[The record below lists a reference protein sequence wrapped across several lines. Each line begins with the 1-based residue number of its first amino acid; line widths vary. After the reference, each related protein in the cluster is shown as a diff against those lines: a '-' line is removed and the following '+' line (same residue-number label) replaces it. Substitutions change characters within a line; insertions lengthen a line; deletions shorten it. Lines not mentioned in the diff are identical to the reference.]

1 MRRAIELAVLGCLGL
16 LSAVIM
22 PAGQAHAQEAA
33 PKSPPAAFG
42 APAQRQAPPPAFGAP
57 RTAPGPQAAPVD
69 ADPLRAQG
77 TFARLQAWIIQTQQ
91 KLLRPL
97 AATIKRLKEGNA
109 WRAGLWLAGLS
120 FVYGVVHAAGPGHGK
135 AIISSYVLANRET
148 VRRGIL
154 ISFLAAAVQGLMAV
168 VLVSIL
174 IIALNG
180 TGIEVNRWVKQL
192 ESASYALVFL
202 VGLSLLVSTLWRVW
216 RRWRATEAGEDRHR
230 HDHDHHH
237 HDHGDD
243 GHAHAHAHDHQP
255 NHHHHDHD
263 HESCEACGHIV
274 DVREIAQPMTWRKIW
289 AVVLSVGIRPCS
301 GAVLVL
307 VFALA
312 QGLFWAGVASTFAM
326 ALGTAI
332 TVSVLAALAIGSRN
346 VALAIGGENARWA
359 EAVWTVC
366 AIGGALFVMTI
377 GLLLFLASLGP
388 ARPF

>member
-1 MRRAIELAVLGCLGL
+1 MRRRIARIILGCLGL
-16 LSAVIM
+16 SVLALM
-22 PAGQAHAQEAA
+22 PLGQTHAQAEA
-33 PKSPPAAFG
+33 PQSPPSAFG
-42 APAQRQAPPPAFGAP
+42 APAQRQAPPSAFSAP
-57 RTAPGPQAAPVD
+57 QGTPRPQAAAVQ
-69 ADPLRAQG
+69 AAPLKAQG
-77 TFARLQAWIIQTQQ
+77 PFSRLQTWIIQTQQ

-97 AATIKRLKEGNA
+97 AATIKKLKEGNA

-120 FVYGVVHAAGPGHGK
+120 FIYGVVHAAGPGHGK

-154 ISFLAAAVQGLMAV
+154 VSFLAAAVQGLMAV
-168 VLVSIL
+168 ALVGVL

-216 RRWRATEAGEDRHR
+216 RRRGATEAGEG
-230 HDHDHHH
+230 HHH
-237 HDHGDD
+237 HDHSHHDDDGDH
-243 GHAHAHAHDHQP
+243 GHAHGHDHRHG
-255 NHHHHDHD
+255 HHHHN

-332 TVSVLAALAIGSRN
+332 TVSVLASLAIGSRN
-346 VALAIGGENARWA
+346 VALAIGGENTRWA

>member
-1 MRRAIELAVLGCLGL
+1 MTQALLGCLGL
-16 LSAVIM
+16 VFAVLAPFASA
-22 PAGQAHAQEAA
+22 QAQA
-33 PKSPPAAFG
+33 PQSPPSAFG
-42 APAQRQAPPPAFGAP
+42 GPAQRQAPPPAFAAP
-57 RTAPGPQAAPVD
+57 TPQAAPVQ
-69 ADPLRAQG
+69 AAPLKGQG
-77 TFARLQAWIIQTQQ
+77 AFSGFQTWIIQMQQ

-97 AATIKRLKEGNA
+97 AAEIKKLKSGNA
-109 WRAGLWLAGLS
+109 WGAGLWLAGLS
-120 FVYGVVHAAGPGHGK
+120 FVYGIVHAAGPGHGK

-148 VRRGIL
+148 VRRGIY

-168 VLVSIL
+168 TLVGIL
-174 IIALNG
+174 IIALKG
-180 TGIEVNRWVKQL
+180 TGIQVNTWVKQL

-202 VGLSLLVSTLWRVW
+202 VGLSLLVSTLWRLW
-216 RRWRATEAGEDRHR
+216 HRRNDTGEGQGHAHHHHGGDRADAHA
-230 HDHDHHH
+230 HDHHH
-237 HDHGDD
+237 HDHE
-243 GHAHAHAHDHQP
+243 
-255 NHHHHDHD
+255 

-274 DVREIAQPMTWRKIW
+274 AARDIAQPMTWRKIL

-332 TVSVLAALAIGSRN
+332 TVSVLAALAISSRN
-346 VALAIGGENARWA
+346 VALAAGGGNARWA
-359 EAVWTVC
+359 EVVWIVC
-366 AIGGALFVMTI
+366 SIGGALLVMTI

>member
-1 MRRAIELAVLGCLGL
+1 M
-16 LSAVIM
+16 
-22 PAGQAHAQEAA
+22 
-33 PKSPPAAFG
+33 
-42 APAQRQAPPPAFGAP
+42 
-57 RTAPGPQAAPVD
+57 
-69 ADPLRAQG
+69 
-77 TFARLQAWIIQTQQ
+77 QQ

-97 AATIKRLKEGNA
+97 AAEIKKLKSGNA
-109 WRAGLWLAGLS
+109 WGAGLWLAGLS
-120 FVYGVVHAAGPGHGK
+120 FVYGIVHAAGPGHGK

-148 VRRGIL
+148 VRRGIY

-168 VLVSIL
+168 TLVGIL
-174 IIALNG
+174 IIALKG
-180 TGIEVNRWVKQL
+180 TGIQVNAWVKQL

-202 VGLSLLVSTLWRVW
+202 VGLSLLVSTLWRLW
-216 RRWRATEAGEDRHR
+216 QRRNDTGEG
-230 HDHDHHH
+230 HDHTHHH
-237 HDHGDD
+237 HGADHG
-243 GHAHAHAHDHQP
+243 HAHDHTHAHTHAHD
-255 NHHHHDHD
+255 HHHHDHD

-274 DVREIAQPMTWRKIW
+274 DVRDIAQPMTWRKIL

-332 TVSVLAALAIGSRN
+332 TVSVLAALAISSRN
-346 VALAIGGENARWA
+346 VALAAGGGNARWA
-359 EAVWTVC
+359 ELVWIVC
-366 AIGGALFVMTI
+366 SIGGALLVMTI

>member
-1 MRRAIELAVLGCLGL
+1 MRRTIVHAVLGFLGVL
-16 LSAVIM
+16 VAAVL
-22 PAGQAHAQEAA
+22 PQAQAQEA
-33 PKSPPAAFG
+33 PPSAFG
-42 APAQRQAPPPAFGAP
+42 APAQRQTPPPAFAP
-57 RTAPGPQAAPVD
+57 PKSAPAPQAAPVD
-69 ADPLRAQG
+69 AAPLRAQG
-77 TFARLQAWIIQTQQ
+77 TFGKLQTWIIQTQQ
-91 KLLRPL
+91 RLLRPL
-97 AATIKRLKEGNA
+97 AATIKKLNEGNA

-120 FVYGVVHAAGPGHGK
+120 FIYGIVHAAGPGHGK

-168 VLVSIL
+168 ALVLVL
-174 IIALNG
+174 IVALKG
-180 TGIEVNRWVKQL
+180 TGIEVNSWVNQL

-202 VGLSLLVSTLWRVW
+202 VGLSLLVSTLVRLW
-216 RRWRATEAGEDRHR
+216 RRWGGSEAAEGH
-230 HDHDHHH
+230 HHHHAHSHHHGDHAHAHEHEHHH
-237 HDHGDD
+237 HDD
-243 GHAHAHAHDHQP
+243 
-255 NHHHHDHD
+255 HDHD

-332 TVSVLAALAIGSRN
+332 TVSVLAALAVGSRN
-346 VALAIGGENARWA
+346 VALSLGGENARWA

-366 AIGGALFVMTI
+366 AIGGALLVMSI

>member
-1 MRRAIELAVLGCLGL
+1 MRRTIVQAVLGFLGVL
-16 LSAVIM
+16 VAAVL
-22 PAGQAHAQEAA
+22 PLVQVQAQEA
-33 PKSPPAAFG
+33 PPSAFG
-42 APAQRQAPPPAFGAP
+42 APAQRQAPPPAFAP
-57 RTAPGPQAAPVD
+57 PKSVPAPQAAPVD
-69 ADPLRAQG
+69 AAPLRAEG
-77 TFARLQAWIIQTQQ
+77 TFGRLQTWLIQTQQ
-91 KLLRPL
+91 RLLRPL
-97 AATIKRLKEGNA
+97 AATIKKLKEGNA

-120 FVYGVVHAAGPGHGK
+120 FMYGIVHAAGPGHGK

-168 VLVSIL
+168 ALVLIL
-174 IIALNG
+174 IVALKG
-180 TGIEVNRWVKQL
+180 TGIEVNSWVNQL

-202 VGLSLLVSTLWRVW
+202 VGLSLLVSTLWRLW
-216 RRWRATEAGEDRHR
+216 RRWGGSEAAEAHHHHHAHSHHHGVHAHANEHEH
-230 HDHDHHH
+230 HDHD
-237 HDHGDD
+237 
-243 GHAHAHAHDHQP
+243 
-255 NHHHHDHD
+255 ND

-332 TVSVLAALAIGSRN
+332 TVSVLAALAVGSRN
-346 VALAIGGENARWA
+346 VALSLGGGNARWA

-366 AIGGALFVMTI
+366 AIGGALLVMSI

>member
-1 MRRAIELAVLGCLGL
+1 MRRAVAQAFLGSLALFLAVMA
-16 LSAVIM
+16 AVGE
-22 PAGQAHAQEAA
+22 ADAQV
-33 PKSPPAAFG
+33 PQSPPAAFG
-42 APAQRQAPPPAFGAP
+42 APAERQPPPAFAP
-57 RTAPGPQAAPVD
+57 PKTSTAPQAASGQD
-69 ADPLRAQG
+69 APLKAKG
-77 TFARLQAWIIQTQQ
+77 FFAGFQAWIIQTQQ
-91 KLLRPL
+91 NLLRPL
-97 AATIKRLKEGNA
+97 AATIKKLKEGNA

-120 FVYGVVHAAGPGHGK
+120 FIYGIVHAAGPGHGK

-148 VRRGIL
+148 VKRGIL

-168 VLVSIL
+168 ALVGVLV
-174 IIALNG
+174 IALKG
-180 TGIEVNRWVKQL
+180 TGLQVNRWVNQL

-202 VGLSLLVSTLWRVW
+202 VGLSLLVSTLWKLFS
-216 RRWRATEAGEDRHR
+216 RRAHAASG

-237 HDHGDD
+237 YEGRD
-243 GHAHAHAHDHQP
+243 HAHDHHHGHD
-255 NHHHHDHD
+255 HHHHHHG

-274 DVREIAQPMTWRKIW
+274 DVNQIAQPMTWRKIW

-346 VALAIGGENARWA
+346 VALAIGGENARWT
-359 EAVWTVC
+359 EVVWTVC
-366 AIGGALFVMTI
+366 AIGGALLVMTI
-377 GLLLFLASLGP
+377 GLLLFFASLGP

>member
-1 MRRAIELAVLGCLGL
+1 MRRTIAQAVLGCLGVL
-16 LSAVIM
+16 LAAAM
-22 PAGQAHAQEAA
+22 PLMQAQAQEAPAA
-33 PKSPPAAFG
+33 PPSAFG
-42 APAQRQAPPPAFGAP
+42 APAQRQAPPPAFAP
-57 RTAPGPQAAPVD
+57 PTSVPAPQAAPVD
-69 ADPLRAQG
+69 AAPLRAQG
-77 TFARLQAWIIQTQQ
+77 TFAKLQTWIIQTQQ
-91 KLLRPL
+91 RLLRPL
-97 AATIKRLKEGNA
+97 AATIKKLKEGNA

-120 FVYGVVHAAGPGHGK
+120 FIYGIVHAAGPGHGK

-154 ISFLAAAVQGLMAV
+154 ISFLAAGVQGLMAV
-168 VLVSIL
+168 ALVLVL
-174 IIALNG
+174 IVALKG
-180 TGIEVNRWVKQL
+180 TGIEVNSWVNQL

-202 VGLSLLVSTLWRVW
+202 VGLSLLVSTLWRLW
-216 RRWRATEAGEDRHR
+216 RRWTGSEAAEGHHHHAHGHHHGDQAHA
-230 HDHDHHH
+230 HQHAHHH
-237 HDHGDD
+237 HDH
-243 GHAHAHAHDHQP
+243 HD
-255 NHHHHDHD
+255 HHDHD

-274 DVREIAQPMTWRKIW
+274 DVRDIAQPMTWRKIW

-332 TVSVLAALAIGSRN
+332 TVSVLAALAVGSRN
-346 VALAIGGENARWA
+346 VALSLGGGNARWA

-366 AIGGALFVMTI
+366 AIGGALFVMMI

>member
-1 MRRAIELAVLGCLGL
+1 MRRTIAQAVLGCLGVL
-16 LSAVIM
+16 LAAAM
-22 PAGQAHAQEAA
+22 PLMQAQEAPAA
-33 PKSPPAAFG
+33 PPSAFG
-42 APAQRQAPPPAFGAP
+42 APAQRQAPPPAFAP
-57 RTAPGPQAAPVD
+57 PKSVPAPQAAPVD
-69 ADPLRAQG
+69 AAPLRAQG
-77 TFARLQAWIIQTQQ
+77 TFAKLQTWMIQTQQ
-91 KLLRPL
+91 RLLRPL
-97 AATIKRLKEGNA
+97 AATIKKLKEGNA

-120 FVYGVVHAAGPGHGK
+120 FIYGIVHAAGPGHGK

-154 ISFLAAAVQGLMAV
+154 ISFLAAGVQGLMAV
-168 VLVSIL
+168 ALVLVL
-174 IIALNG
+174 IVALKG
-180 TGIEVNRWVKQL
+180 TGIEVNSWVNQL

-202 VGLSLLVSTLWRVW
+202 VGLSLLVSTLWRLW
-216 RRWRATEAGEDRHR
+216 RRWTGSEAAEGHHHHAHGHHHGDQAHA
-230 HDHDHHH
+230 HQHAHHH
-237 HDHGDD
+237 HDHND
-243 GHAHAHAHDHQP
+243 
-255 NHHHHDHD
+255 HHDHD

-274 DVREIAQPMTWRKIW
+274 DVRDIAHPMTWRKIW

-332 TVSVLAALAIGSRN
+332 TVSVLAALAVGSRN
-346 VALAIGGENARWA
+346 VALSLGGGNARWA

-366 AIGGALFVMTI
+366 AIGGALFVMMI